1 MFILYLYSLIVYN
14 YDLYSSFIT
23 KVGTLQAF
31 QCKIVTPHFQKNTNT
46 TNSIKQF
53 ILVFPSQQLLNLNPI
68 SARRRWSAPRR
79 GSSAHSFTS
88 LGTVE
93 TSSTVSIVP
102 IVRTVVALMCLKF
115 DFSKT
120 LATLVSVAL
129 KSRGFWV
136 VAMVSGY
143 IHGGGGGHT
152 CSRKFG
158 HGAGPWV
165 ICVGEMRRVTVLL
178 GN

>member
-31 QCKIVTPHFQKNTNT
+31 QCKIVTPHFQKTRILQTVSN
-46 TNSIKQF
+46 NSYWYF
-53 ILVFPSQQLLNLNPI
+53 HRNNFSI
-68 SARRRWSAPRR
+68 STLSVRGADQAPRR
-79 GSSAHSFTS
+79 GSSAHSLTS

-93 TSSTVSIVP
+93 TSSTVSIVS

-152 CSRKFG
+152 CSRKFR